1 LLAVLADGCP
11 STTDHSDYRRG
22 ITLPEVGIL
31 TKSCNTEHG
40 STAYRGRVPDLNH
53 QIRSAVA
60 ARVPVDGRER
70 DSVVSLL
77 RLFDA
82 LEWPFSEQANKVHV
96 TTSAIVVTDD
106 RRRVLLHL
114 HKRLNLWLQP
124 GGHIDEGELPWAG
137 ALREAVE
144 ETGLSARLAGEFG
157 DDGPPL
163 LHVDVHAGSKGHT
176 HLDLRYL
183 VESPHQAP
191 SPPAGESQDVQ
202 WFHWHQAVDMADAGL
217 EGILRSLQPGDAR
230 IRVARHTDAVECAQ
244 VYLRS
249 RAFALPTVPLVHA
262 DREVRRWMADEIV
275 GRTDMWVAEVDG
287 TIVALMVLDG
297 GWIEHLYL
305 DPSWMGRGL
314 GDKLMQLAKERSSEG
329 LQLWT
334 FQVNEPARRF
344 YERHGFVVEE
354 LTEGAGNEER
364 APDARYR
371 WTP

>member
-1 LLAVLADGCP
+1 MLADGCP
-11 STTDHSDYRRG
+11 SATDHSDYRRG
-22 ITLPEVGIL
+22 NPLPEVGIL

-40 STAYRGRVPDLNH
+40 STAYRGHVPDLNH
-53 QIRSAVA
+53 PIRSAVTS
-60 ARVPVDGRER
+60 RVPVDARER
-70 DSVVSLL
+70 DSVASFL

-82 LEWPFSEQANKVHV
+82 LDRPFSEQANKVHV
-96 TTSAIVVTDD
+96 TASAIVVTDD

-124 GGHIDEGELPWAG
+124 GGHIEDGELPWAA
-137 ALREAVE
+137 ALREAAE
-144 ETGLSARLAGEFG
+144 ETGLPARLAGEFG
-157 DDGPPL
+157 DEGPPL
-163 LHVDVHAGSKGHT
+163 LHVDVHAGPKGHT

-183 VESPHQAP
+183 VESPHQPP
-191 SPPAGESQDVQ
+191 SPPEGESQDVQ

-217 EGILRSLQPGDAR
+217 EGVLRSLQPGDAR
-230 IRVARHTDAVECAQ
+230 IRVARHTDAVECSQ

-262 DREVRRWMADEIV
+262 DREVRRWMADEVV

-314 GDKLMQLAKERSSEG
+314 GDKLVELAKERSSAG
-329 LQLWT
+329 LQLWS

-344 YERHGFVVEE
+344 YERHGFVAEE
-354 LTEGAGNEER
+354 FTDGAGNEER
-364 APDARYR
+364 APDVRYR